1 MTLDV
6 KMGMLISVSKIR
18 ESAFIERDGEFYIP
32 RPTSWGQGM
41 LRERW
46 FKNLAKMTTIIASP
60 PFWEQLTNENNIK
73 TLVEY
78 DDQTWEI
85 IEDNKRLDKH

>member
-1 MTLDV
+1 MTPNKV
-6 KMGMLISVSKIR
+6 R
-18 ESAFIERDGEFYIP
+18 ESIFIGQDGEFYIP

-46 FKNLAKMTTIIASP
+46 FKNLAKMTTTIASP
-60 PFWEQLTNENNIK
+60 PFWEQLVNENNIK

>member
-1 MTLDV
+1 VTPNKV
-6 KMGMLISVSKIR
+6 R
-18 ESAFIERDGEFYIP
+18 ESIFIGQDGEFYIP

-46 FKNLAKMTTIIASP
+46 FKNLAKMTTTIASP
-60 PFWEQLTNENNIK
+60 PFWEQLVNENNIK

>member
-1 MTLDV
+1 MAP
-6 KMGMLISVSKIR
+6 SKVR
-18 ESAFIERDGEFYIP
+18 ESAFIEQDGEFYIP

-46 FKNLAKMTTIIASP
+46 FKNLAKMTTTIASP

>member
-1 MTLDV
+1 
-6 KMGMLISVSKIR
+6 
-18 ESAFIERDGEFYIP
+18 
-32 RPTSWGQGM
+32 M